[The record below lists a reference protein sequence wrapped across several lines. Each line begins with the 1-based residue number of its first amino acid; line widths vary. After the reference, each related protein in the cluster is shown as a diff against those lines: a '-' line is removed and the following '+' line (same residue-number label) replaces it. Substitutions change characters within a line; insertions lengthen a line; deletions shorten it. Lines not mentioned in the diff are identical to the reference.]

1 MKMKIISTKIVA
13 KLAQNK
19 STIGAMSMVNKM
31 TGFLRSFY
39 ENLKRKTRQQ
49 RRKIIG
55 ARNVI
60 PSEEVTSEILKIES
74 EVKSLPA
81 RISLKDGVI
90 F

>member
-1 MKMKIISTKIVA
+1 MKIISTKIVA

-19 STIGAMSMVNKM
+19 STISAMSMENM
-31 TGFLRSFY
+31 TEFLRSFY
-39 ENLKRKTRQQ
+39 KNLMRKTKQQ
-49 RRKIIG
+49 RKTKSG

-60 PSEEVTSEILKIES
+60 PSEGVTFEILKIES